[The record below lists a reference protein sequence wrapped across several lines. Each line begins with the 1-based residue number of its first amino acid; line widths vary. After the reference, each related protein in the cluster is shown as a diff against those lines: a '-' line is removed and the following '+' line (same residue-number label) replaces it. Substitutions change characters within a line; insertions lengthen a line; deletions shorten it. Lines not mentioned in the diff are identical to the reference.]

1 MKLDSVPTVHIGV
14 DVSKAKLD
22 IFVPATKEGV
32 RPTTEQVDNTIEGFR
47 KLRDIAR
54 KADAVV
60 CVEPT
65 GGYELDLIA
74 FPHKFDVKVAY
85 ADALRV
91 RQFAKAE
98 GNFSKNDSI
107 DAALISR
114 FADKIGVRILDK
126 QDVDTVELKRKAK
139 FRQSMMDA
147 RTALICKLETET
159 DAEMKKLLRE
169 QITHLEKVI
178 NKAEKSCLESV
189 ARNERMDGLHKR
201 FCLVGG
207 VSDITSISILAGLP
221 EIGTLSDAKLF
232 RLVGIAPEEKQ
243 SGTKEWMHRIWG
255 GRKDVRNALYMAT
268 LASIQWNDILG
279 SYYRKKRAEGNP
291 HNWSMIPT
299 MRKLLSLL
307 NRIARDPAFVPKAD
321 VAPIDALRL
330 PSRITSRRAS

>member
-74 FPHKFDVKVAY
+74 FLHKFDVKVAY

-159 DAEMKKLLRE
+159 DAEMKKLLRA
-169 QITHLEKVI
+169 QFVI
-178 NKAEKSCLESV
+178 
-189 ARNERMDGLHKR
+189 
-201 FCLVGG
+201 
-207 VSDITSISILAGLP
+207 
-221 EIGTLSDAKLF
+221 
-232 RLVGIAPEEKQ
+232 
-243 SGTKEWMHRIWG
+243 
-255 GRKDVRNALYMAT
+255 Y
-268 LASIQWNDILG
+268 
-279 SYYRKKRAEGNP
+279 
-291 HNWSMIPT
+291 IP
-299 MRKLLSLL
+299 S
-307 NRIARDPAFVPKAD
+307 
-321 VAPIDALRL
+321 
-330 PSRITSRRAS
+330 SRREQTPYGNQ